1 MTTMAP
7 PRPAERHGSRVR
19 CCGRCRVRLATGP
32 AAAAEARR
40 RVRDAIASWR
50 VPVDED
56 AALLLTS
63 ELVTNAVR
71 HEAGQAVMLVISC
84 AGGQLRIDVH
94 DTSRSLPAVADV
106 PADAETGRGLLLV
119 ETLSDEWGF
128 YRTPAGKA
136 VYFMLAFQP
145 GQPGQPDPA
154 DPADPAPAAGGRGP
168 QRVHA
173 RGRWTGTPSSA
184 HRPRRAAPAVPAARP
199 PSALGTSALGTSALG
214 TSALGTPPL
223 A

>member
-1 MTTMAP
+1 MTTMAL
-7 PRPAERHGSRVR
+7 PRPAERQERRERQERNG
-19 CCGRCRVRLATGP
+19 CCVRLATGP

-40 RVRDAIASWR
+40 RVRDAIRSWQ
-50 VPVDED
+50 VPVDLD

-71 HEAGQAVMLVISC
+71 HESGQRTQRAQAVVLAIACSR
-84 AGGQLRIDVH
+84 GRLRVDVH
-94 DTSRSLPAVADV
+94 DTSRSLPAVAEV

-136 VYFMLAFQP
+136 VYFALAFEA
-145 GQPGQPDPA
+145 GQADQAGQADRPDE
-154 DPADPAPAAGGRGP
+154 APAAGGRGP

-173 RGRWTGTPSSA
+173 RGRWSVTPPSE
-184 HRPRRAAPAVPAARP
+184 HCPRRAALAVPAARL
-199 PSALGTSALGTSALG
+199 PSA
-214 TSALGTPPL
+214 
-223 A
+223 

>member
-19 CCGRCRVRLATGP
+19 CRGRCRVRLATGP
-32 AAAAEARR
+32 AAAAEARHQ
-40 RVRDAIASWR
+40 VRDAIASWQ
-50 VPVDED
+50 VPVDQD

-71 HEAGQAVMLVISC
+71 HEAGQAVMLLITC

-145 GQPGQPDPA
+145 GQPGQPGQEDQERIRSVDPE
-154 DPADPAPAAGGRGP
+154 
-168 QRVHA
+168 Q
-173 RGRWTGTPSSA
+173 TGHLEKGLQT
-184 HRPRRAAPAVPAARP
+184 
-199 PSALGTSALGTSALG
+199 
-214 TSALGTPPL
+214 
-223 A
+223 

>member
-1 MTTMAP
+1 MTMMAP

-19 CCGRCRVRLATGP
+19 CRVRCRVRLATGP

-71 HEAGQAVMLVISC
+71 HEAGQAVMLVISYSN
-84 AGGQLRIDVH
+84 GRLRVDVH

-145 GQPGQPDPA
+145 GQPDQEDQPGQA
-154 DPADPAPAAGGRGP
+154 DPADQAPAAGGRGP

-173 RGRWTGTPSSA
+173 RGRWTGTPPSA
-184 HRPRRAAPAVPAARP
+184 HRPRRAALAVPAARL
-199 PSALGTSALGTSALG
+199 PSA
-214 TSALGTPPL
+214 
-223 A
+223 

>member
-7 PRPAERHGSRVR
+7 PRPAERHGSRV
-19 CCGRCRVRLATGP
+19 RCRVRLATGP

-63 ELVTNAVR
+63 ELMTNAVR
-71 HEAGQAVMLVISC
+71 HEAGQAVMLVITC

-106 PADAETGRGLLLV
+106 PAGAETGRGLLLV

-145 GQPGQPDPA
+145 GQA
-154 DPADPAPAAGGRGP
+154 DQAPAAGGRGP

-173 RGRWTGTPSSA
+173 RGRCAEGGVPV
-184 HRPRRAAPAVPAARP
+184 HRPRA
-199 PSALGTSALGTSALG
+199 
-214 TSALGTPPL
+214 
-223 A
+223 

>member
-7 PRPAERHGSRVR
+7 PRPAERHERHERHGY
-19 CCGRCRVRLATGP
+19 RVRLATGP

-40 RVRDAIASWR
+40 RIRFAIRSWR
-50 VPVDED
+50 VPVDLD

-71 HEAGQAVMLVISC
+71 HEAAQAVVLAIACSR
-84 AGGQLRIDVH
+84 GRLRVDVH
-94 DTSRSLPAVADV
+94 DTSRSLPAVAEV

-119 ETLSDEWGF
+119 ETLSDEWGY

-136 VYFMLAFQP
+136 VYFTLAFETDQT
-145 GQPGQPDPA
+145 GNTGETDKTDQPDE
-154 DPADPAPAAGGRGP
+154 APAAGGRGP

-173 RGRWTGTPSSA
+173 RGRWTLTPPSE
-184 HRPRRAAPAVPAARP
+184 HRPRRAALAVPAARL
-199 PSALGTSALGTSALG
+199 PSA
-214 TSALGTPPL
+214 
-223 A
+223 